1 MKAPVRCH
9 LLIGPPASGKTT
21 LAHQLAPLLTEP
33 GAPPAL
39 VLSTDRIRA
48 EVFGDAAVQ
57 GPWKEIREWLLEEL
71 RQEVRA
77 GRPVILDATHARRP
91 WRLAFTQALELPAPV
106 EWIGWWLQTPP
117 AQCLAWNQTRR
128 RKVPEPVIREMA
140 AALSHKTF
148 GPSRAEGFA
157 VVVGLDPSKDSVDT
171 SFLQAQLD
179 ALDKRIRNAVNKELG
194 KKNGKELHAYSR
206 LLDLERLLYLIR
218 LLSCFP
224 ELEATDEATREQ
236 LEAIVSPLPEGC
248 LAERA
253 AVYLRSWNQIQGG
266 FGECYADP
274 AAIQGDLHLLEA
286 NGFLRAKESSR
297 SAIEPG
303 PFQAKPSDPVNGGYP
318 AHGDL
323 PIFQRVFTLL
333 RHILLEP
340 FDAQTEEEPPVKNSS
355 GPKSQKLPTHLIQQL
370 AEIPGSYM
378 PGEQDTLQ
386 QDVRHLL
393 TPYGFRKQNDNVRHG
408 YAIGNAVLSGP
419 QLLEVYGWLRETSE
433 RLADPSHQQL
443 LESLRRRLNW
453 GGLLEE
459 ADLRVPLRAVVN
471 RSIVHPRT
479 GSLAADSNGSRID
492 TAIVE
497 HRRVQLERIQRASS
511 HPNSPDGVLTIWP
524 LQVLFHNIA
533 WYLAYEEWHPGQE
546 HGLIRTERLDRLQ
559 WIREDGSF
567 RRDEDDHHQALHRLG
582 RLLQVCGGIFFG
594 EDLVAQLDLASPSP
608 ARQRR
613 QLNNTLRFSCQEAS
627 FAFIR
632 EASQKF
638 PARQIRYSKP
648 ITANAGWKVD
658 KLHCL
663 HPNPAGD
670 THPFPVEIDLPIWTL
685 EQDRDLQAWLF
696 RFGASIRVEKPTYLR
711 DLHLEISRGVL
722 NSYGEASQAESHS
735 GNAGCGAI
743 PPQRIDMG

>member
-21 LAHQLAPLLTEP
+21 LAQKLAPLLTEP
-33 GAPPAL
+33 GEPPAL

-57 GPWKEIREWLLEEL
+57 GPWPDIRERLLEEL

-106 EWIGWWLQTPP
+106 EWIGWWLHTPP
-117 AQCLAWNQTRR
+117 AQCLAWNQTRQ

-157 VVVGLDPSKDSVDT
+157 AVVGLDPSKDSVDA
-171 SFLQAQLD
+171 SFLQNQLN
-179 ALDKRIRNAVNKELG
+179 AVDKRIRNAVNKELG
-194 KKNGKELHAYSR
+194 RRNGKELHAYSR

-224 ELEATDEATREQ
+224 ELEASDEATREQ
-236 LEAIVSPLPEGC
+236 LEAIVSPLPEGS

-253 AVYLRSWNQIQGG
+253 AVYLRSWNEIQGG

-274 AAIQGDLHLLEA
+274 AAIERDLNWLET
-286 NGFLRAKESSR
+286 NGFLRTKESSR
-297 SAIEPG
+297 SSIEPG
-303 PFQAKPSDPVNGGYP
+303 PFQAKPSDPVHGGYP

-340 FDAQTEEEPPVKNSS
+340 FDAHTEGERPAKNSS

-393 TPYGFRKQNDNVRHG
+393 TPYGFREQNDNARHG

-419 QLLEVYGWLRETSE
+419 QLLEVYSWLRETGE

-443 LESLRRRLNW
+443 LEGLRRRLSW
-453 GGLLEE
+453 GGLLKQTNQR
-459 ADLRVPLRAVVN
+459 LPLRAVVN
-471 RSIVHPRT
+471 RSIVHPRA
-479 GSLAADSNGSRID
+479 GSLAADNNGSRID

-511 HPNSPDGVLTIWP
+511 HPNSPDGILTIWP

-533 WYLAYEEWHPGQE
+533 WYLAYEEWHPGQG
-546 HGLIRTERLDRLQ
+546 HGLIRTERLDRLK

-567 RRDEDDHHQALHRLG
+567 RRDEDAHFQALDRLE

-594 EDLVAQLDLASPSP
+594 EDLEAQLDLASPTP
-608 ARQRR
+608 ARQKR
-613 QLNNTLRFSCQEAS
+613 QLTNTLRFSCQDWS

-638 PARQIRYSKP
+638 PASQIRYSKP
-648 ITANAGWKVD
+648 ITSTAGWKVD

-663 HPNPAGD
+663 QPNPAGD

-685 EQDRDLQAWLF
+685 QQDRDLQGWLF
-696 RFGASIRVEKPTYLR
+696 RFGAGIRIEKPESLCN
-711 DLHLEISRGVL
+711 LHRKIAQEVLGVYVK
-722 NSYGEASQAESHS
+722 ST
-735 GNAGCGAI
+735 
-743 PPQRIDMG
+743 

>member
-1 MKAPVRCH
+1 MTAPVRCH

-21 LAHQLAPLLTEP
+21 LAHQLAPLLSEP
-33 GAPPAL
+33 GASPVL
-39 VLSTDRIRA
+39 VLSTDRIRC

-57 GPWKEIREWLLEEL
+57 GPWSDIRERLLEEL

-106 EWIGWWLQTPP
+106 EWIGWWLHTPP
-117 AQCLAWNQTRR
+117 AQCLAWNQTRP

-157 VVVGLDPSKDSVDT
+157 VLVGIDPSKDSVDT
-171 SFLQAQLD
+171 QFLQTQLD

-194 KKNGKELHAYSR
+194 KKNGKKLHAYSR

-236 LEAIVSPLPEGC
+236 LEAIVSPLPEGS

-253 AVYLRSWNQIQGG
+253 AAYMRSWNEIQGG

-274 AAIQGDLHLLEA
+274 AAIERDLDWLEA

-297 SAIEPG
+297 AAIEPG
-303 PFQAKPSDPVNGGYP
+303 PFQANPSDPVNGGYP

-323 PIFQRVFTLL
+323 AVFQRVFTLL

-340 FDAQTEEEPPVKNSS
+340 FDTHTEGERSAKNSS
-355 GPKSQKLPTHLIQQL
+355 GPNTQKLPTHLIQEL

-393 TPYGFRKQNDNVRHG
+393 TPYGFRKQNDNARHG
-408 YAIGNAVLSGP
+408 YAIGNAVLSGA

-443 LESLRRRLNW
+443 LESLRRRLRW
-453 GGLLEE
+453 GGLLKE
-459 ADLRVPLRAVVN
+459 ADQKLPLRAVVN

-479 GSLAADSNGSRID
+479 GSLAADNGSRID

-511 HPNSPDGVLTIWP
+511 HPNSPDGIFTIWP
-524 LQVLFHNIA
+524 LQVIFHNIA

-546 HGLIRTERLDRLQ
+546 HGLIRTERLDRLH

-567 RRDEDDHHQALHRLG
+567 RRDEDPHHQALHRLE

-594 EDLVAQLDLASPSP
+594 EDLDAQLDLASPTP
-608 ARQRR
+608 AGQKR
-613 QLNNTLRFSCQEAS
+613 QLNNTLRFSCQEWS

-638 PARQIRYSKP
+638 PTRQIRYSKP
-648 ITANAGWKVD
+648 ITSTAGWKAD

-663 HPNPAGD
+663 QPNPAGD
-670 THPFPVEIDLPIWTL
+670 SHPYPVEIDLPIWTL
-685 EQDRDLQAWLF
+685 EEDRDLQAWLF
-696 RFGASIRVEKPTYLR
+696 RFGAGIRIEKPENLR
-711 DLHLEISRGVL
+711 FLHRTTAKEVL
-722 NSYGEASQAESHS
+722 DIY
-735 GNAGCGAI
+735 
-743 PPQRIDMG
+743 R